1 MIQIAEPPTQ
11 FGPLANVTDTF
22 HTVANSLGKYVFAGM
37 TDPQDRLHD
46 ITRHDAFQKFLRTN
60 KVANFLGSSREH
72 RRSDDQKFDL
82 WLNIYRKRTALL
94 NAACLAHISKI
105 SNALVKADVEFIVFK
120 GVIQQKILYGS
131 YFVKPAGDVD
141 LLVHGNDFKR
151 ARDVLGTAGF
161 AVVDRTDSSWW
172 VNFLGEQH
180 FEPHLPGSPAIDL
193 HYRIQQPG
201 SPQPTDTGEFIKR
214 KQFVDVAGIKV
225 PFMHPDDFLLMSS
238 ISIAKAMF
246 NREPCGGHIADVHA
260 SLCNLRTQDITAIQ
274 AFSKQQG
281 LSAILSLGLRSAK
294 AVLNVDHPMTK
305 TPEPEILA
313 SVSDASLKNLLLL
326 PEKNAS
332 NWPKR
337 RQVLW
342 ELCERSPARFASESL
357 WAISADVSR
366 RITQEKRTAKPRQ
379 SAEVQ
384 NMANSHGHE
393 NPVET
398 LAEGQQH
405 SRNAKSVCVIIAAFN
420 AEDSI
425 ARAVTSAL
433 NQAEVSEVIVVDDAS
448 TDQTVVTARLAE
460 DGTNRL
466 KLIELSQNV
475 GPAEARNI
483 AIDNSHA
490 PLIAVLDADDFFL
503 KDRFK
508 PLIEDDDWDFIG
520 DNIVFLD
527 EEAIGTFETTEL
539 LGNSPKQTTLSFAEF
554 IAGNISKRG
563 LMRGELG
570 FLKPVMKRG
579 FLQAHGIRYQRNL
592 RLGEDYE
599 LYSRALLKQARFK
612 ISPSLGYAAIIRSN
626 SLSAK
631 HQTSDLEAL
640 VKADR
645 SMLDDHAL
653 SAANRSMLM
662 RHERHIHSKF
672 ALREFLD
679 LKKDKTAWQALKFA
693 CSNPSIFL
701 AVFSGIAFDK
711 IGKIGLTKSQKPP
724 ANIYRDQQV
733 LFPVNGIGA
742 NQ

>member
-1 MIQIAEPPTQ
+1 MIQIADPPTQ

-22 HTVANSLGKYVFAGM
+22 HTVADSFGRHLFAELTGPR
-37 TDPQDRLHD
+37 DQLRDVESS
-46 ITRHDAFQKFLRTN
+46 DAFREFLRIN
-60 KVANFLGSSREH
+60 KVANFLSASQKYM
-72 RRSDDQKFDL
+72 RSEYQSLYL

-94 NAACLAHISKI
+94 NAICLSHISKI
-105 SNALVKADVEFIVFK
+105 SNALVKADIQFIVFK

-141 LLVHGNDFKR
+141 LLVHSKDFKR

-161 AVVDRTDSSWW
+161 AVNDRSDSSWW

-180 FEPHLPGSPAIDL
+180 LEPHQSGSPAIDL

-201 SPQPTDTGEFIKR
+201 SPHPTDTGEFIQR
-214 KQFVDVAGIKV
+214 KQYLDVAGIKV

-246 NREPCGGHIADVHA
+246 NREPCGGHIADIQA
-260 SLCNLRTQDITAIQ
+260 SLCHLGPKDIPTIQ
-274 AFSKQQG
+274 AFSRRQG
-281 LSAILSLGLRSAK
+281 LSAILALGLRSAK

-305 TPEPEILA
+305 TIEPKILA
-313 SVSDASLKNLLLL
+313 SVSDASLRKLLLL
-326 PEKNAS
+326 PDKNS
-332 NWPKR
+332 PSWPKR

-342 ELCERSPARFASESL
+342 ELCERSPTRFARESS
-357 WAISADVSR
+357 WAISADVCR
-366 RITQEKRTAKPRQ
+366 RITQETRTAKPRQ

-384 NMANSHGHE
+384 NMENAQGHE
-393 NPVET
+393 DPVATPTEDRQRHRG
-398 LAEGQQH
+398 AH
-405 SRNAKSVCVIIAAFN
+405 SVCVIIAAYN

-433 NQAEVSEVIVVDDAS
+433 NQAEVTEVIVVDDAS
-448 TDQTVVTARLAE
+448 TDTTVVSARLAE
-460 DGTNRL
+460 DGSRRL

-475 GPAEARNI
+475 GPAEARNV
-483 AIDNSHA
+483 AIDNSKA
-490 PLIAVLDADDFFL
+490 PMIAVLDADDFFL

-520 DNIVFLD
+520 DNIVFLN

-554 IAGNISKRG
+554 IAGNISQRG

-570 FLKPVMKRG
+570 FLKPVIKRE
-579 FLQAHGIRYQRNL
+579 FLQTHGIRYRSNL

-612 ISPSLGYAAIIRSN
+612 ISPSLGYGAIIRSN

-631 HQTSDLEAL
+631 HQTSDLRAL
-640 VKADR
+640 VNADR
-645 SMLDDHAL
+645 AMLEHRDL
-653 SAANRSMLM
+653 SAANRSILM

-679 LKKDKTAWQALKFA
+679 LKNDKTAWRAVKFA
-693 CSNPSIFL
+693 CSSPSTFL

-711 IGKIGLTKSQKPP
+711 IGKSGLTKSQKSP

>member
-1 MIQIAEPPTQ
+1 MIQIAEPSTQ

-22 HTVANSLGKYVFAGM
+22 HTVADSLGKYVFADM
-37 TDPQDRLHD
+37 TGPQGRLND
-46 ITRHDAFQKFLRTN
+46 VESNDALQELLRTN
-60 KVANFLGSSREH
+60 KVANFLCASRKH
-72 RRSDDQKFDL
+72 IGLNYHSLYL
-82 WLNIYRKRTALL
+82 WLNNYRKRTALL
-94 NAACLAHISKI
+94 NAICLSHISKI
-105 SNALVKADVEFIVFK
+105 SSALVKADVEFIVFK

-141 LLVHGNDFKR
+141 LLVHGKDFER
-151 ARDVLGTAGF
+151 ARDVLETAGF
-161 AVVDRTDSSWW
+161 AVMDRSDSSWW

-180 FEPHLPGSPAIDL
+180 LEPLQSDAPAIDL

-260 SLCNLRTQDITAIQ
+260 SLCLLRPQDITTIQ
-274 AFSKQQG
+274 AFSKRQG
-281 LSAILSLGLRSAK
+281 LSAILALGLRSAK
-294 AVLNVDHPMTK
+294 AVLNVDHPMTN
-305 TPEPEILA
+305 PIEPEVLA
-313 SVSDASLKNLLLL
+313 SVSDASLRKLLLL
-326 PEKNAS
+326 PDKNS
-332 NWPKR
+332 PSWPKR

-342 ELCERSPARFASESL
+342 ELCEHSPTRFARESS
-357 WAISADVSR
+357 WAISADVCR
-366 RITQEKRTAKPRQ
+366 RITQETRTAKPRQ
-379 SAEVQ
+379 SDEGQ
-384 NMANSHGHE
+384 NMENTHGHGDS
-393 NPVET
+393 VEPQ
-398 LAEGQQH
+398 AEGQQH
-405 SRNAKSVCVIIAAFN
+405 NRNAKSVCVIIAAYN

-448 TDQTVVTARLAE
+448 TDTTVVSAQLAE
-460 DGTNRL
+460 DGSHRL

-483 AIDNSHA
+483 AIDNSNA

-508 PLIEDDDWDFIG
+508 PLIDDDDWDFIG
-520 DNIVFLD
+520 DNIVFLN

-539 LGNSPKQTTLSFAEF
+539 LGSSPKQTTLSFSEF

-570 FLKPVMKRG
+570 FLKPVMKRE
-579 FLQAHGIRYQRNL
+579 FLQTHGIRYQRNL

-612 ISPSLGYAAIIRSN
+612 ISPSLGYGAIIRSN

-640 VKADR
+640 VNADR
-645 SMLDDHAL
+645 SMLEDHDL
-653 SAANRSMLM
+653 SAANRSILT
-662 RHERHIHSKF
+662 RHKRHIHSKF

-679 LKKDKTAWQALKFA
+679 LKNDKTAWQALKFA
-693 CSNPSIFL
+693 CSNPSTFL

-711 IGKIGLTKSQKPP
+711 IGKTGLTKGQKPP